1 MDGAGSLIFFERED
15 KGVIERTQIW
25 EVAFLTNQPFWELVM
40 IHENFFFFSKS
51 VSVVFKTNLDC
62 MIPEELTL

>member
-25 EVAFLTNQPFWELVM
+25 EVAFLTNQPFWELAM
-40 IHENFFFFSKS
+40 IHENFFSSANQFPWFSKQ
-51 VSVVFKTNLDC
+51 T
-62 MIPEELTL
+62 LTA